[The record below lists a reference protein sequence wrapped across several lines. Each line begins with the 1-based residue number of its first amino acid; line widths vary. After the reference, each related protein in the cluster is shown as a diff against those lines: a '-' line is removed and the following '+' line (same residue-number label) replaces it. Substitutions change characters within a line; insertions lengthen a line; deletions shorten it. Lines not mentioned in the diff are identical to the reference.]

1 MPHVVLTLAAARPK
15 HRIARFVM
23 PVASAA
29 VICGAVALP
38 AAAVVDHPPPSAVG
52 VRSDVDPNPYR

>member
-1 MPHVVLTLAAARPK
+1 MITPQCTGVARPK
-15 HRIARFVM
+15 QRIARFVM

-38 AAAVVDHPPPSAVG
+38 ASAAAASCSS
-52 VRSDVDPNPYR
+52 RT